1 MNSKVNGAVGGAMSG
16 YEVGGP
22 IGAVVGGV
30 LGAAK
35 NQNTAGLIDT
45 ITKAAFKKGRMPTPA
60 EQMQTESPLSMDSND
75 MANATNFAT
84 NLWEGDKI

>member
-22 IGAVVGGV
+22 VGAVLGGV

-45 ITKAAFKKGRMPTPA
+45 ITKAALKKGRMPTPA
-60 EQMQTESPLSMDSND
+60 EQMQPKNPLSMDFND

-84 NLWEGDKI
+84 NLWEENKI

>member
-1 MNSKVNGAVGGAMSG
+1 MNSKINGAVGGAMSG
-16 YEVGGP
+16 YKVGGP
-22 IGAVVGGV
+22 VGAVLGGI

-45 ITKAAFKKGRMPTPA
+45 ITKAALKGRIPTPA

-84 NLWEGDKI
+84 NLWEGE

>member
-1 MNSKVNGAVGGAMSG
+1 MNSKLTGAVGGAMSG
-16 YEVGGP
+16 YKVGGP

-30 LGAAK
+30 LGAAR

-45 ITKAAFKKGRMPTPA
+45 ITKEAFKEGRMPTPA
-60 EQMQTESPLSMDSND
+60 EQMQTENPLSMDFND

-84 NLWEGDKI
+84 NLWEENKI

>member
-1 MNSKVNGAVGGAMSG
+1 MNSKLTGAVSGAMSG
-16 YEVGGP
+16 YKVGGP

-84 NLWEGDKI
+84 NLWEGE

>member
-1 MNSKVNGAVGGAMSG
+1 MNSKINGAVSGAMSG
-16 YEVGGP
+16 YKVGGP

-30 LGAAK
+30 LGAAR
-35 NQNTAGLIDT
+35 NQATAGLIDT
-45 ITKAAFKKGRMPTPA
+45 ITKAAFKEGRMPTPA

-84 NLWEGDKI
+84 NLWEGE

>member
-1 MNSKVNGAVGGAMSG
+1 MNSKINGAIGGAMSG
-16 YEVGGP
+16 FKVGGP

-30 LGAAK
+30 LGAAN
-35 NQNTAGLIDT
+35 NQNTTGLLST
-45 ITKAAFKKGRMPTPA
+45 ITNAALKKGRIPTPA

-84 NLWEGDKI
+84 NLWEGE